1 MGNSHLRRMT
11 ALAALAIAFPGTAWG
26 QPENAAQ
33 GEERV
38 RPRVEEAVWGPQSD
52 PALLRNGDVA
62 TNPAGE
68 SRVIV
73 RGRFRPEIWKIGKGG
88 AVVDVGYFTVGE
100 RKDAIR
106 VEWEKSPPV
115 EWPVLAGGVLPWKRT
130 GKRFDAFRLSDW
142 LVGRKEPVGLPFF
155 GRKNVGFAFG
165 EAGLLRAALKDGGT
179 VSGRWWWSRGR
190 LHLELDGL
198 DDVGTYEWRSLASR
212 VGWTGRETGPAVT
225 GAAVRPLAS
234 IRRNGARDR
243 VLARTRDGCPRN
255 VLRGL
260 LSEAAE
266 RSDVVS
272 AIAIEKET
280 IALCAERQ
288 AVVADLLRA
297 EGQIED
303 ALAKARERRNPG
315 KASKGIRSVAQLVG
329 LEIEPR
335 PEPRGGSGRAAL
347 VAATGADA
355 RAAGKPG
362 STSRTTEPTKP
373 VRPPAAPAK
382 VARPDYR
389 WFSVVGRKGS
399 LLAGVT
405 DGRRT
410 WFVAEG
416 DVLPGTGRVRRI
428 AGRPPGVRV
437 AGLGLLPW
445 AGKAA
450 PGRIRAA
457 AETAEPDGAA
467 ETVEAAEAPRSPLS
481 GRARAVDGDTL
492 EIGGVRVRLWGI
504 DAPESRQR
512 CRAGGQWWSC
522 GGLATAAL
530 RARSGN
536 VECERRGTDAYGR
549 VVAVCFERG
558 EDIAGWLVAEGWAL
572 AWRRHARDYVPHEER
587 ARASRKGMHR
597 GEFVAPWDWRRGVR
611 LRAAAPRDGKDRAA
625 GAPPRGALPA
635 LPDAGGTR

>member
-1 MGNSHLRRMT
+1 MGNRRLGPMT
-11 ALAALAIAFPGTAWG
+11 VLAALWVAFPATAWG
-26 QPENAAQ
+26 QSENAEPGGAQ
-33 GEERV
+33 V
-38 RPRVEEAVWGPQSD
+38 QPRVEEAVWGPESD
-52 PALLRNGDVA
+52 PTLLRDGDLA
-62 TNPAGE
+62 TDPAGE
-68 SRVIV
+68 PRVIA
-73 RGRFRPEIWKIGKGG
+73 RGRFRPEIWKIGKDG

-115 EWPVLAGGVLPWKRT
+115 EWPLLAGGVLPWKRT
-130 GKRFDAFRLSDW
+130 GKRFDAFRVTDW

-165 EAGLLRAALKDGGT
+165 EGGILRAALKDGGT

-190 LHLELDGL
+190 LHLELEGL

-212 VGWTGRETGPAVT
+212 VGWTGREAVGAVT
-225 GAAVRPLAS
+225 GAVVRPLAS
-234 IRRNGARDR
+234 IRRNAARGGA
-243 VLARTRDGCPRN
+243 LARARDGCPRN
-255 VLRGL
+255 VLHRL
-260 LSEAAE
+260 LSDAAE

-272 AIAIEKET
+272 ALAIEKET

-288 AVVADLLRA
+288 AVVAALLKA

-315 KASKGIRSVAQLVG
+315 RTRKGVRSVAQLVG
-329 LEIEPR
+329 LESEPG
-335 PEPRGGSGRAAL
+335 PEPRAGSGRAAL
-347 VAATGADA
+347 AAAKGADA
-355 RAAGKPG
+355 RAADDPG
-362 STSRTTEPTKP
+362 STTGAREETGS
-373 VRPPAAPAK
+373 VRRPAAPAK
-382 VARPDYR
+382 AARPDYR
-389 WFSVVGRKGS
+389 WFSVLGREGS

-416 DVLPGTGRVRRI
+416 DALPGTGRVRRI

-445 AGKAA
+445 AGKAS
-450 PGRIRAA
+450 PERARGA
-457 AETAEPDGAA
+457 AETAGPDDAPEPVEVA
-467 ETVEAAEAPRSPLS
+467 EAAPPSLS

-512 CRAGGQWWSC
+512 CRAGSRWWSC

-530 RARSGN
+530 RSRSGN
-536 VECERRGTDAYGR
+536 VECERRGRDAYGR
-549 VVAVCFERG
+549 VLAVCFERG
-558 EDIAGWLVAEGWAL
+558 EDIGGWLVAEGWAL
-572 AWRRHARDYVPHEER
+572 ASRRHARDYVPHEER
-587 ARASRKGMHR
+587 ARTARKGVHR
-597 GEFVAPWDWRRGVR
+597 GQFVTPWDWRRGVR
-611 LRAAAPRDGKDRAA
+611 LGAAVSWDGKDGDA
-625 GAPPRGALPA
+625 GAPRPGTLPA